1 MHYLMQFFCY
11 FNLSQLFFCHK
22 QFVLLVYI
30 VVLVL
35 LVYISNQLKK
45 AKGTFFKKKEILKFM
60 WRM

>member
-35 LVYISNQLKK
+35 LVYISNQFKK
-45 AKGTFFKKKEILKFM
+45 AKGTFF
-60 WRM
+60 